1 MYQNVGTCKKSSSVY
16 KNHHRSLCFEVR
28 GVNIYHLLGK
38 KTNINAGNC
47 TLALKEAMITHH
59 SPEHQSYYIKLIIF
73 QSHQAILLS
82 THRASPGYN
91 VLPPGVLLLNKA
103 HHEVKGDLWKDRD
116 GNLSTLNLLP
126 PSHAIPSFNCLR
138 SHESFH
144 ARRKTF
150 HNVF

>member
-38 KTNINAGNC
+38 KNKYKFWKLHPCSERGND
-47 TLALKEAMITHH
+47 HPPF
-59 SPEHQSYYIKLIIF
+59 PEHQSFYIKLIIF

-103 HHEVKGDLWKDRD
+103 HHEVKDDLWKDRD